1 MSFVITIGRQYG
13 SGGRYIA
20 QELAKRL
27 NIAFYDNDLL
37 VKAAQ
42 NSGLSVEYMKEHD
55 EKKDSVFAFV
65 GMNESSNVFTA
76 VQKVSLAQFQT
87 IRHLADTESCVIVG
101 RCADYVLKDYPNV
114 VNIFIHAPIEERIRR
129 AVTYYHLEEKKAK
142 DIIVKMDR
150 KRASYYSYF
159 TDRKWGHAGNYD
171 LCINSDIGIEETVD
185 VIVELVGKKFSLK

>member
-65 GMNESSNVFTA
+65 GMNDASNVSTA

-114 VNIFIHAPIEERIRR
+114 VNIFIHAPIDDRVHR
-129 AVTYYHLEEKKAK
+129 AVTYYRLEEKKAK
-142 DIIVKMDR
+142 DIIAKMDR
-150 KRASYYSYF
+150 KRASYYNYF

-185 VIVELVGKKFSLK
+185 VIVELVRKKFRLK

>member
-150 KRASYYSYF
+150 KRAGYYSYF